1 MLAGGYSWRLFFY
14 VEIAFAAT
22 LLILAFIFVE
32 ETTYKR
38 VIPAATPAQSDSGEA
53 KEKGTDHHIEEAHVV
68 PPRKTFL
75 QQLKPFDKIDHEAE
89 FFMTMVR
96 PFTYF
101 TVPAVFWVITT
112 YGTKPS
118 YTSKLNFYTKISVL

>member
-14 VEIAFAAT
+14 VETAFAGA
-22 LLILAFIFVE
+22 LFVLAFFFVE
-32 ETTYKR
+32 ETSYKR
-38 VIPAATPAQSDSGEA
+38 HITLTPVHPSPTTSQIGEKSDGAAQV
-53 KEKGTDHHIEEAHVV
+53 EEAV
-68 PPRKTFL
+68 PLRPVRKTFL
-75 QQLKPFDKIDHEAE
+75 QTLKPFNGIDHEAE

-112 YGTKPS
+112 YGAFS
-118 YTSKLNFYTKISVL
+118 LS